1 MNKPIL
7 EGLAEALAYNLT
19 NTRTEIKTKM
29 QIKRKERALMCVC
42 VCVSSFFAKHS
53 LVLKRS
59 ETLTAMLQPC
69 SCTIAGKV
77 YFWKY
82 CRLLSLTCALLLY
95 RSCSYPYL
103 ITFFYIRLP
112 GTPVS
117 FFSLCT
123 AKQCQEEFHASEPE
137 FGKFQTFCRAK
148 HSGFASTFQETTKMI
163 TYMYTLY
170 WQTTQHLLTF
180 FFFVGLKC
188 ANGGYDCNLHLDPY
202 PGSRF

>member
-1 MNKPIL
+1 MIHSCL
-7 EGLAEALAYNLT
+7 
-19 NTRTEIKTKM
+19 
-29 QIKRKERALMCVC
+29 VC

-69 SCTIAGKV
+69 SCTIAGK
-77 YFWKY
+77 
-82 CRLLSLTCALLLY
+82 SLLLKVLQATIFDLCPAFVQVLFI
-95 RSCSYPYL
+95 SL
-103 ITFFYIRLP
+103 FTFFYIRLP

-123 AKQCQEEFHASEPE
+123 AQQCQEEFHASEPE

-148 HSGFASTFQETTKMI
+148 HSGFTSTFQETTKMI

-180 FFFVGLKC
+180 NFFVGLKC

-202 PGSRF
+202 PDSRF